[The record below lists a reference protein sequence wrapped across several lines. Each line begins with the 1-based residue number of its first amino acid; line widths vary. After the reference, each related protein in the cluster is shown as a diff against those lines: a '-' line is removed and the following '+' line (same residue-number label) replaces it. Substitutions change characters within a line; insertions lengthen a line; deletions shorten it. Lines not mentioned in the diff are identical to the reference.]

1 MDLGDP
7 VIENVRNDATV
18 KTIKLLEDDFFWGG
32 YCHGI
37 GIGGTG
43 ARDSFMFQ
51 DTSEYSTEVNNS
63 LYSILDTGATSIM
76 ISSLY
81 YESFIHEL
89 FDRTPGSIEWEFRDG
104 LVYTECQRDYPM
116 LYFLFD
122 NNWIEVSPDS
132 YVTPVASD
140 SSTCIFFLMPASLPM
155 NIIGM
160 PAFIDYYT
168 MHDPETGSID
178 FAPHTVS
185 SKQSL

>member
-51 DTSEYSTEVNNS
+51 GTSEYSTEVNNS

-104 LVYTECQRDYPM
+104 LVYTEC
-116 LYFLFD
+116 
-122 NNWIEVSPDS
+122 
-132 YVTPVASD
+132 
-140 SSTCIFFLMPASLPM
+140 
-155 NIIGM
+155 
-160 PAFIDYYT
+160 
-168 MHDPETGSID
+168 
-178 FAPHTVS
+178 
-185 SKQSL
+185 